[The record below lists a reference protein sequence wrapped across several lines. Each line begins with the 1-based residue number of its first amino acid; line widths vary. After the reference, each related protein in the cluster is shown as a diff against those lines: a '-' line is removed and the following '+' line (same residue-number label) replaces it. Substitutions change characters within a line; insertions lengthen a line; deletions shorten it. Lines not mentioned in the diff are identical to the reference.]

1 MRGQVLLTQALL
13 TGLDGKK
20 GGKIGER
27 KGRREK
33 GRDFRERDSN
43 FSLNFP
49 AIEPSVSGEAR
60 SKVTP
65 HGKGYAWV
73 PVL

>member
-1 MRGQVLLTQALL
+1 MRGQVLFTQALPI
-13 TGLDGKK
+13 GLDGKK

-49 AIEPSVSGEAR
+49 AIGPSVSSEAR
-60 SKVTP
+60 RKVAP
-65 HGKGYAWV
+65 HGKVVHATVG
-73 PVL
+73 